1 MNTAPKLEGFTDE
14 CIRSLPHPGQG
25 QGEWIY
31 PDPLLPRHRLVVKR
45 KRKIFEVQAERP
57 KRFGDRRTFVVKTGV
72 APGTMAVEARK
83 KALEVLSQI
92 EAGLDPRASEG
103 LGEATTLEA
112 AWIRYSHR
120 TDLRPR
126 TLAVHTALYR
136 RRLAHWA
143 NMPLASL
150 SAQPV
155 LAEDLHKKLTA
166 QHGPSEANHALRLLR
181 TIFRDAAR
189 RDRSL
194 IRDQHPC
201 TSITWN
207 CEKPAAEEKAIPL
220 LLLPTWAEQVERL
233 RHRSPIR
240 ASFALLN
247 LRMGTRPGELARA
260 KWTDLERGVLVL
272 PESKTYLI
280 EVPVTAQIEEELEWL
295 REIDQAQYPT
305 SPYIFPARAEGHL
318 SRLSEERDVLSYS
331 GSSGRTTHHTIGV
344 TLGIDD
350 RILDV
355 LEGRTL
361 AKSGA
366 AAAGRGYISRKELG
380 PAVCE
385 AQQAINDEID
395 RLIRKNTKFIPAAPT
410 DVIQIGMAIHK
421 QVIAEVDDLG
431 LPFAG
436 CAEGP
441 DLVTKS

>member
-1 MNTAPKLEGFTDE
+1 MPYRNLRASPTNVLLVYHIPE
-14 CIRSLPHPGQG
+14 RG

-45 KRKIFEVQAERP
+45 KRKIFEIQAERP
-57 KRFGDRRTFVVKTGV
+57 KRFGVRRTFVVQSGTAPKTKAG
-72 APGTMAVEARK
+72 EARK
-83 KALEVLSQI
+83 KALEVLGQI

-103 LGEATTLEA
+103 LGEQTTLEA
-112 AWIRYSHR
+112 AWSRYSQR

-126 TLAVHTALYR
+126 TLTVHAALFK
-136 RRLAHWA
+136 RRLALWA
-143 NMPLASL
+143 NLPLASL

-166 QHGPSEANHALRLLR
+166 EHGPSEANHALRLLR

-207 CEKPAAEEKAIPL
+207 LEKPAAEEKAIPL
-220 LLLPTWAEQVERL
+220 AYLPTWAGQVESL
-233 RHRSPIR
+233 RDKLPIR
-240 ASFALLN
+240 ASFAILN

-272 PESKTYLI
+272 PETKTFLVEI
-280 EVPVTAQIEEELEWL
+280 PLTPQIESELEWL
-295 REIDQAQYPT
+295 REIDLAQYPT
-305 SPYIFPARAEGHL
+305 SPYIFPARAGGHL
-318 SRLSEERDVLSYS
+318 TRLSEERDVLSHS

-355 LEGRTL
+355 LEGGHWQRAERRPPVVDTSAERSL
-361 AKSGA
+361 ARQFAKHSKKS
-366 AAAGRGYISRKELG
+366 
-380 PAVCE
+380 
-385 AQQAINDEID
+385 
-395 RLIRKNTKFIPAAPT
+395 T
-410 DVIQIGMAIHK
+410 
-421 QVIAEVDDLG
+421 
-431 LPFAG
+431 
-436 CAEGP
+436 
-441 DLVTKS
+441 TKSTG